1 MVYSADVVVAKYILN
16 MKNMKFAILGCGYI
30 AGKMAEAVNVLESK
44 GMGVELYAA
53 AARDL
58 AKAQAFAGQ
67 YGAAKAFG
75 SYQELVDDPEVDLI
89 YIATPHSHH
98 YEHAKLCIAAGK
110 NLLVE
115 KAFCANVKQATE
127 VIAMAHDK
135 GVFLCEAMWT
145 RFLPAVDVVRSW
157 IAAGRIGEVQSV
169 EADFSQPL
177 THVERLMNPALA
189 GGALL
194 DLGIYSLT
202 FADLFLNEEGCRGNN
217 SSCDCAGVVGR
228 DCENY
233 GAPIANL
240 DARCIKTDTG
250 VDATDWINITY
261 KNGKKAYLKTSIC
274 NPWHNEGIIYGT
286 SGYIRV
292 VNLNDMEELQVYDA
306 TGALVE
312 SIRPERICNC
322 YEYEV
327 LACKKAIDAWRS
339 RLDGR
344 DDNKEQSRDDSI
356 GECAEMTHY
365 KTMEMME
372 LMDNLRDRFGVSYPF
387 EIAPG
392 VTWDRSGNKSI
403 LQVFDIEKGKITT
416 LKKFDCVIEA
426 PNWSADGTYLTYNSN
441 GRIFK
446 LDLVRDDRG
455 ELAAGN
461 ITEVPSYYVD
471 NCNNDHVLDPD
482 GSGLYVSHHTKEDGQ
497 SRIYKI
503 FFDGREPVLVTPLA
517 PSYLHGITPDGKH
530 LVYCAERNGEYDIYS
545 IPTAG
550 GNEVQLTTARGLN
563 DGPEY
568 DCKGEYIYFNSVRTG
583 RMQAWRMKADGSEQ
597 EQLTFD
603 EHWNTWFPHI
613 SPDLQKV
620 VMVAYTE
627 VDVKPGEHVPNKMVE
642 LRLMRREGS
651 CSINGNCGNGF
662 GKPKT
667 ILKLFGGQGTI
678 NVNSWAPD
686 SNQFAFVIYEK

>member
-1 MVYSADVVVAKYILN
+1 
-16 MKNMKFAILGCGYI
+16 MKNMKLGILGCGYI
-30 AGKMAEAVNVLESK
+30 AGKMAEAVKVLESK
-44 GMGVELYAA
+44 NMGVELYAA

-58 AKAQAFAGQ
+58 TKADAFAKQYGVAKA
-67 YGAAKAFG
+67 YG
-75 SYQELVDDPEVDLI
+75 SYEELAADSEVDLI

-98 YEHAKLCIAAGK
+98 YEHAKLCIDAGR
-110 NLLVE
+110 NVLVE
-115 KAFCANVKQATE
+115 KAFCGNVKQATE
-127 VIAMAHDK
+127 IIALAHDK

-145 RFLPAVDVVRSW
+145 RFLPAVDVIRGW

-177 THVERLMNPALA
+177 THVERLVNPALA

-202 FADLFLNEEGCRGNN
+202 FADLFLNEEGCQG
-217 SSCDCAGVVGR
+217 DDGVVGVNCA
-228 DCENY
+228 DY

-240 DARCIKTDTG
+240 DARCIKTETG

-261 KNGKKAYLKTSIC
+261 KNGKKAYLKASIA

-286 SGYIRV
+286 KGYIRV

-306 TGALVE
+306 AGQLVE
-312 SIRPERICNC
+312 SVKPERICNC

-327 LACKKAIDAWRS
+327 LACRDA
-339 RLDGR
+339 LEKG
-344 DDNKEQSRDDSI
+344 NKES
-356 GECAEMTHY
+356 AEITHY

-372 LMDNLRDRFGVSYPF
+372 LMDNIRDRFGVSYPF
-387 EIAPG
+387 EIAPS

-403 LQVFDIEKGKITT
+403 LQVFDIETNKITT
-416 LKKFDCVIEA
+416 LKHFDCVIEA
-426 PNWSADGTYLTYNSN
+426 PNWSADGKYLTYNSN
-441 GRIFK
+441 GRIYRI
-446 LDLVRDDRG
+446 DLVRGEPDSNGNLG
-455 ELAAGN
+455 ELTAGD
-461 ITEVPSYYVD
+461 ITEVSSYYVD

-530 LVYCAERNGEYDIYS
+530 LAYCAERNGEYDIYT

-550 GNEVQLTTARGLN
+550 GNEIQLTTARGLN

-568 DCKGEYIYFNSVRTG
+568 DSKGEYIYFNSVRTG

-613 SPDLQKV
+613 SPDLQKIV
-620 VMVAYTE
+620 TVAYTE

-642 LRLMRREGS
+642 LRLMQASAGS
-651 CSINGNCGNGF
+651 ASF
-662 GKPKT
+662 GKPET

-686 SNQFAFVIYEK
+686 SKQFAFVIYEK

>member
-1 MVYSADVVVAKYILN
+1 
-16 MKNMKFAILGCGYI
+16 MKNLKFAILGCGYI
-30 AGKMAEAVNVLESK
+30 AGKMAEAVKVLESK
-44 GMGVELYAA
+44 CMGVELYAA

-58 AKAQAFAGQ
+58 AKAEAFAGE
-67 YGAAKAFG
+67 YGAQVAYG
-75 SYQELVDDPEVDLI
+75 SYEELVADSKVDLI

-98 YEHAKLCIAAGK
+98 YEHAKLCINAGR
-110 NLLVE
+110 NVLIE
-115 KAFCANVKQATE
+115 KAFCGNVKQATE
-127 VIAMAHDK
+127 VIALAHDK
-135 GVFLCEAMWT
+135 GVFLSEAMWS
-145 RFLPAVDVVRSW
+145 RFLPAVDVVRGW
-157 IAAGRIGEVQSV
+157 IKAGRIGEVQSV

-202 FADLFLNEEGCRGNN
+202 FADLFLNEEGCQGN
-217 SSCDCAGVVGR
+217 DGIVGR
-228 DCENY
+228 DCANY
-233 GAPIANL
+233 GAPIANI

-261 KNGKKAYLKTSIC
+261 KNGKKAYLKCSIA

-286 SGYIRV
+286 KGYIRV

-306 TGALVE
+306 ADALVE
-312 SIRPERICNC
+312 SVKPERICNC

-327 LACKKAIDAWRS
+327 LACRDA
-339 RLDGR
+339 LAKGD
-344 DDNKEQSRDDSI
+344 KE
-356 GECAEMTHY
+356 CPEMTHY

-372 LMDNLRDRFGVSYPF
+372 LMDSIRDRFGVSYPF

-392 VTWDRSGNKSI
+392 VTWDRSGNKSV
-403 LQVFDIEKGKITT
+403 LQVFDIASGKITT

-426 PNWSADGTYLTYNSN
+426 PNWSIDGTHLTYNSN

-446 LDLVRDDRG
+446 MDLERNAAG
-455 ELAAGN
+455 ELTAGD

-482 GSGLYVSHHTKEDGQ
+482 GSGLYVSHHTKEDGL

-517 PSYLHGITPDGKH
+517 PSYLHGITPDGKM
-530 LVYCAERNGEYDIYS
+530 LAYCAERNGEYDIYT

-550 GNEVQLTTARGLN
+550 GNETQLTVARGLN

-613 SPDLQKV
+613 SPDLKKV

-642 LRLMRREGS
+642 LRLMEKEILPLRGPATLRNKFLSVLQPAQGRDNMS
-651 CSINGNCGNGF
+651 NGRD
-662 GKPKT
+662 GKWSAPKT